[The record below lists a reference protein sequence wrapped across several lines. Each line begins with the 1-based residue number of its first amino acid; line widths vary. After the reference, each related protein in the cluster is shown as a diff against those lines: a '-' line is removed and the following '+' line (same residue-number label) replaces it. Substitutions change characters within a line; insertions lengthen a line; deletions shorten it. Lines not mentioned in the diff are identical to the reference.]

1 MVRFEEKNWQEILWM
16 PSSPIGF
23 GEEGDNTIKFCNV
36 DVFHLQKKDLEIGET
51 VICDLNGHI
60 VTITN
65 NKEEGFLY
73 TLFVDEVYR
82 IKAYLGINLE
92 DLIYDEVIL
101 KTHKDIV
108 NFKVGDIISRIIG
121 GRNVVANE
129 FDGDTV
135 EWGEEVYY
143 AKGIKIY
150 LKEEPKKE
158 VN

>member
-23 GEEGDNTIKFCNV
+23 GEEGDNTIK
-36 DVFHLQKKDLEIGET
+36 
-51 VICDLNGHI
+51 CDLNGHI